1 MGKVWAGIHKK
12 FFRPGLL
19 MKVGFY
25 TFAQTAFPMFDDT
38 YKTIKSLSEGIYK
51 EKGSKFLAF
60 AHPVQ
65 SVEEVKILLE
75 QYRKDYYDARHVCY
89 AYMLGADGGETRTND
104 DGEPS
109 GTAGRPI
116 LGQIQSFGLTN
127 VLVVVIRYF
136 GGILLGTGGLVVA
149 YKTAAAEALNNAEIV
164 EKTVDEDLHVRFEF
178 PFMNE
183 VMKLV
188 KRLDVRILGQD
199 YEMDCGMNLR
209 IRKNNA
215 DRLKE
220 SLLKIETLRLMEE
233 NDQQS

>member
-1 MGKVWAGIHKK
+1 MH
-12 FFRPGLL
+12 
-19 MKVGFY
+19 
-25 TFAQTAFPMFDDT
+25 TDT
-38 YKTIKSLSEGIYK
+38 YQTIASLSEGLYK

-60 AHPVQ
+60 AHPVE
-65 SVEEVKILLE
+65 SVDAVKTHLE
-75 QYRKDYYDARHVCY
+75 QYRKTYYDARHVCF
-89 AYMLGADGGETRTND
+89 AYVLGPDAAETRSSD

-149 YKTAAAEALNNAEIV
+149 YKSAAADALQQATIL
-164 EKTVDEDLHVRFEF
+164 EKTVDVEFAVRFEF

-188 KRLDVRILGQD
+188 KSMDVQLLGQD
-199 YEMDCGMNLR
+199 YDTDCGMRLR
-209 IRKNNA
+209 IRKGSAQRLENA
-215 DRLKE
+215 LA
-220 SLLKIETLRLMEE
+220 KIETLRFELR
-233 NDQQS
+233 